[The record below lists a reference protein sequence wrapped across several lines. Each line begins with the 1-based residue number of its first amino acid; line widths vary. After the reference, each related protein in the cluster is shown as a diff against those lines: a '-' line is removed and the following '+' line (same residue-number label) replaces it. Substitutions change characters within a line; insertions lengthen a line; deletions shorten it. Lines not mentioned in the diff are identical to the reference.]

1 MIPVTSRQ
9 ANTLSGS
16 SGNVVAAAAVATLTP
31 AGDRF
36 AHIGSL
42 QARAL
47 GATAGLFTLITITGV
62 EGGTISIPFFFPT
75 GVTVEAAPLTV
86 VFPVPLRA
94 AAPGTA
100 IVVTLPSGGAGNT
113 NAALSAQG
121 FQL

>member
-1 MIPVTSRQ
+1 MLPVTNRQ

-16 SGNVVAAAAVATLTP
+16 SGNVAAAAAVATLTP
-31 AGDRF
+31 SGDRV
-36 AHIGSL
+36 AHLGSF

-62 EGGTISIPFFFPT
+62 EGGTVSIPFYFPT

-86 VFPVPLRA
+86 IFPVPLRGA
-94 AAPGTA
+94 GPGTA

-113 NAALSAQG
+113 NAAISAQG
-121 FQL
+121 YM